1 MRVFVDARIP
11 KGTAQMKGERVVIP
25 KGRGKK
31 PFIQHYDTQT
41 IQDAR
46 NAYRRMFAPHKPA
59 EPYSGAIQV
68 KMYFLYPFNKTEL
81 KRVIK
86 SGWKRKTT
94 RSDVD
99 NLFKLPADVLTELGF
114 WTDDAIISE
123 AIIRKAFARRSGIYL
138 EINELDEEMPPDLHG
153 IV

>member
-1 MRVFVDARIP
+1 MRLFVDCKIP

-25 KGRGKK
+25 KGRGRK
-31 PFIQHYDTQT
+31 PFVQHYETQK

-46 NAYRRMFAPHKPA
+46 NAYRRMFARHKPS

-68 KMYFLYPFNKTEL
+68 KMYFLYPFNATEL

-86 SGWKRKTT
+86 SGWKWKAT
-94 RSDVD
+94 RPDAD
-99 NLFKLPADVLTELGF
+99 NIFKLPCDVLTDLGF
-114 WTDDAIISE
+114 WTDDAIICE
-123 AIIRKAFARRSGIYL
+123 PVIRKAFARRSGIYL
-138 EINELDEEMPPDLHG
+138 EINQLDEDIPADLQS